1 MIEKQFKYN
10 LVMFV
15 KLCNGREWTDW
26 RFYEIHHNVGEAHR
40 SALDF
45 ERRNGGSTNVRAK
58 IVHCFPKDIDTYVHI
73 DPKEY
78 TPPTEQPNWFIRVAR
93 KVMLK
98 K

>member
-1 MIEKQFKYN
+1 MTEKLFKYD

-26 RFYEIHHNVGEAHR
+26 RFYKIHHNMGEAHR

-45 ERRNGGSTNVRAK
+45 EHRNGGSTNVRAK
-58 IVHCFPKDIDTYVHI
+58 IVHCFPKDIDTYVHK

-78 TPPTEQPNWFIRVAR
+78 TKPTKPNWLIRIAR
-93 KVMLK
+93 KVMLTK
-98 K
+98 

>member
-1 MIEKQFKYN
+1 MTEKQFKYD

-26 RFYEIHHNVGEAHR
+26 RFYAIHHNMGEAHR

-78 TPPTEQPNWFIRVAR
+78 TKPTQPNWLIRIAR
-93 KVMLK
+93 KVMLTK
-98 K
+98 

>member
-1 MIEKQFKYN
+1 MKEKFKYN

-15 KLCNGREWTDW
+15 KHCNGKQWTDW
-26 RFYEIHHNVGEAHR
+26 RSYEIHDNIKDAHQ

-78 TPPTEQPNWFIRVAR
+78 TPPTEPNWFIRIAR
-93 KVMLK
+93 KVAHVVV
-98 K
+98 

>member
-1 MIEKQFKYN
+1 MTEKFKYD

-26 RFYEIHHNVGEAHR
+26 RMYQIQNSIAEAHK

-45 ERRNGGSTNVRAK
+45 EHRNGGSTNVRAK
-58 IVHCFPKDIDTYVHI
+58 IVHCFEKDIYTYVHI

-78 TPPTEQPNWFIRVAR
+78 TPTTQPNWLIRVAR
-93 KVMLK
+93 KVMLTK
-98 K
+98 

>member
-1 MIEKQFKYN
+1 MTEKFKYN

-26 RFYEIHHNVGEAHR
+26 RMYEIHHNIGEAHR

-78 TPPTEQPNWFIRVAR
+78 TIPQPNWFIRVAR
-93 KVMLK
+93 KVMLIK
-98 K
+98 